1 MAVFHLHAS
10 PPVAE
15 QAARVSPQ
23 AGAFSRPFSIAVP
36 LLAILVGGLAVA
48 NYAGWIH
55 NYFAADS
62 WVLVGSITQADW
74 TLLDLLPF
82 RFWQVEH
89 SLNPT
94 FYYAPTLMV
103 ITWLSVKLG
112 GFSPEPYHIVM
123 ILLHL
128 GTTLFLFSAVLQLTG
143 SRLKATIA
151 GAIFAVHFAST
162 EAVGWFGSNSH
173 PIVGLFESMSLLL
186 YVRYLITR
194 RQAWWY
200 GALLAV
206 TAGALAQASAL
217 VWFPVLACLDILYSR
232 AHGDSRDVLRR
243 LMVLG
248 VLLAAIFLL
257 EMQSLSLAKGGYRYS
272 FGPWIVLNAL
282 YYPVSTIIPS
292 LEENAVSLYRDLFQA
307 SADWSAFTRLMG
319 MREAFN
325 ILLTASL
332 SVVAAVMLWAKGGWM
347 GRFAVIGFAFGL
359 TPFLLINGQGY
370 RYLYTP
376 LMFFSLAAA
385 NTVGGLYGALQSTSR
400 TAALTV
406 VAIVPLFVVFS
417 FAESQRQLFWWEQAG
432 IVVHNSLHEMKQLQ
446 PTFPEGS
453 KVIFGGLPDTIQRT
467 NAQVWRRGIQEAVR
481 AVYDDRTLRIES
493 YSKGEVER
501 QFREEL
507 KGAPNTYGF
516 VYDDWRLHRIHP

>member
-1 MAVFHLHAS
+1 MGS
-10 PPVAE
+10 
-15 QAARVSPQ
+15 
-23 AGAFSRPFSIAVP
+23 
-36 LLAILVGGLAVA
+36 LAVA
-48 NYAGWIH
+48 NYAGWIY

-62 WVLVGSITQADW
+62 WVLIGSITQANW

-89 SLNPT
+89 NLNPT

-112 GFSPEPYHIVM
+112 GYSPEPYHVGM

-128 GTTLFLFSAVLQLTG
+128 GTTLFLFSSVMQLTG

-173 PIVGLFESMSLLL
+173 PIVGLFESMSLFFYL
-186 YVRYLITR
+186 RFLITR
-194 RQAWWY
+194 RMVWWF
-200 GALLAV
+200 GALAGLV
-206 TAGALAQASAL
+206 VGALAQASAL
-217 VWFPVLACLDILYSR
+217 IWFPVLACLDVFYGWT
-232 AHGDSRDVLRR
+232 HRDRRGIPLR
-243 LMVLG
+243 LVVLG
-248 VLLAAIFLL
+248 ALLAGIFLL

-272 FGPWIVLNAL
+272 FGPWIVLNML

-292 LEENAVSLYRDLFQA
+292 LEENAVSLYRDLFRA
-307 SADWSAFTRLMG
+307 SSDWSALTRLMG

-332 SVVAAVMLWAKGGWM
+332 SIVAAVMLWAKGGWM
-347 GRFAVIGFAFGL
+347 GRFAVIGFALGL

-385 NTVGGLYGALQSTSR
+385 NTIGDLYGSLRASSR
-400 TAALTV
+400 TAAIVL
-406 VAIVPLFVVFS
+406 VAIVPLFVLFS

-432 IVVHNSLHEMKQLQ
+432 IVGHNSLQQLKELQ
-446 PTFPEGS
+446 PGLPSEA
-453 KVIFGGLPDTIQRT
+453 KVIFGGMPDTIQHT
-467 NAQVWRRGIQEAVR
+467 NAEVWRRGIQEAVR
-481 AVYDDRTLRIES
+481 AVYDDRTLKVES

-516 VYDDWRLHRIHP
+516 IYDNWRLYRIAP